1 MADAAELSP
10 LFEEFPPVS
19 TDAWEEQMRADLG
32 TDDLEDALT
41 WASIEGVSLPAY
53 ARRDDRADLPHL
65 SDDAPAPPLVGSDDA
80 PTGWRIRQDLWHP
93 EPEQAQTHAA
103 TAVAGGASDLGLVSK
118 GLPPSSGLSLKT
130 PEHVETVLRDLAL
143 QETALHLDR
152 GPAALVLYAQL
163 RAALEEPP
171 FRLAAGG
178 SVGYDPVAAL
188 ATGRMPSASAA
199 FDWQAALLDEEFPA
213 SVKTFTVDLRPY
225 HDAGASTVQE
235 LACALGTLSD
245 ALSRLLDRGY
255 ALSTLLP
262 RLQVVT
268 STSTSYFPEIAK
280 LRALRLLVPQVI
292 DAFAEAANT
301 DVDYPPTELTVQAQ
315 SSRRT
320 DTVFDPHVNM
330 LRGTTEAMAAVIGG
344 CDVLSVRSYDALL
357 HPPQSFG
364 ARIARNV
371 QLILRHEA
379 HFDVV
384 ADPAAGAY
392 YVEIATHRL
401 AERAWEHFQSLEA
414 RGGLLKVLRRGELQ
428 DQIAEVRARR
438 QKEVDHRDRVL
449 VGTNHYPDLDE
460 RRLSDVEDF
469 HCNNGDHSSI
479 DVPSASLESLQSLLE
494 APTDGR
500 SVLHGFRAGSP
511 PVDPLPS
518 IRVAEG
524 IENVRLRTER
534 HAERI
539 GRTPVVF
546 LAPLGPPAA
555 RSARATFSRHVF
567 GVAGFDVREHVGFPS
582 PREAVT
588 AAVEASPDVFVVCS
602 ANEEYPDLVPALRE
616 ELRRHSLSP
625 LLVAATEPDQLPASI
640 SADAFIH
647 RRAPLRETL
656 ESIQTHLGIDDA

>member
-1 MADAAELSP
+1 MADPSELSA

-32 TDDLEDALT
+32 TPDLEGALT
-41 WASIEGVSLPAY
+41 WNSIEGVSLPAY
-53 ARRDDRADLPHL
+53 ARREDLADLPHV
-65 SDDAPAPPLVGSDDA
+65 SDEAPASPLAGSNDA
-80 PTGWRIRQDLWHP
+80 TTGWRIRQDLWHP
-93 EPEQAQTHAA
+93 DPEQAQTHAA
-103 TAVAGGASDLGLVSK
+103 TAVDGGASDLGLVS
-118 GLPPSSGLSLKT
+118 GLPPAPGLSLKT

-188 ATGRMPSASAA
+188 ATGRMPSASTA
-199 FDWQAALLDEEFPA
+199 FDWQTALLTENLP
-213 SVKTFTVDLRPY
+213 SSTKTFTVDLRPY
-225 HDAGASTVQE
+225 HDAGASAVQE

-245 ALSRLLDRGY
+245 VLSRLLDRG
-255 ALSTLLP
+255 LSLSSLLP
-262 RLQVVT
+262 RLQVVV

-292 DAFAEAANT
+292 DAFAEAADT
-301 DVDYPPTELTVQAQ
+301 AVDYAPTDLPVQAQ
-315 SSRRT
+315 TSRRT
-320 DTVFDPHVNM
+320 ETVFDPHVNM
-330 LRGTTEAMAAVIGG
+330 LRATTEAMAAVIGG
-344 CDVLSVRSYDALL
+344 CDVLSVRPYDAPL

-371 QLILRHEA
+371 QLLLRHEA

-414 RGGLLKVLRRGELQ
+414 RGGLLEALRSGDLQ
-428 DQIAEVRARR
+428 HDVAEVRARR
-438 QKEVDHRDRVL
+438 QKEVDQRDRVL
-449 VGTNHYPDLDE
+449 VGTNHYPDPDE
-460 RRLSDVEDF
+460 RRLDDVEF
-469 HCNNGDHSSI
+469 FSCNNGDQSSV
-479 DVPSASLESLQSLLE
+479 DVPSVSLDALQSLLE

-500 SVLHGFRAGSP
+500 LVLRGFRADSP

-524 IENVRLRTER
+524 VETVRLRTER
-534 HAERI
+534 HAERV

-567 GVAGFDVREHVGFPS
+567 GVAGFDVREHVGFSS

-588 AAVEASPDVFVVCS
+588 AAGEASPDVFVVCS
-602 ANEEYPDLVPALRE
+602 ANDEYPDLLPALRE
-616 ELRRHSLSP
+616 ELRRQSLSP
-625 LLVAATEPDQLPASI
+625 LLVVAAAPDQLPATT
-640 SADAFIH
+640 SADAFVH
-647 RRAPLRETL
+647 RHAPLRETL
-656 ESIQTHLGIDDA
+656 ETIQTHLGIDDA